1 MKTKL
6 FRVVL
11 VVLAYAIAFLL
22 LVVIRVFISLITG
35 FDAPWLAGILN
46 AVFSAKGFLLL
57 CIITLG
63 VCAFQVR
70 GIGPAR
76 ASRVLEKLQYIIEKL
91 KAKVHPPISPIEV
104 PVGEFCK
111 VYLREKDN
119 VWHDYLSRKLTEE
132 EALVIFEDDKGRIY
146 AQLDDDQCH
155 LFRGDRHFRTLCVR
169 ESFQLTDTVSIKFI

>member
-6 FRVVL
+6 FRAVP
-11 VVLAYAIAFLL
+11 AYATAFLL
-22 LVVIRVFISLITG
+22 LVVIPVFISLITG
-35 FDAPWLAGILN
+35 FDAPWLTTILK
-46 AVFSAKGFLLL
+46 AVFSWKAFLLL
-57 CIITLG
+57 SMLTLG

-104 PVGEFCK
+104 PVGMFCQ
-111 VYLREKDN
+111 VMY
-119 VWHDYLSRKLTEE
+119 E
-132 EALVIFEDDKGRIY
+132 EAPTVWRSFLSQELSDETALLIYEGDTGRIY

-155 LFRGDRHFRTLCVR
+155 LFLGDRHIQTLCVGDI
-169 ESFQLTDTVSIKFI
+169 FQTTDTEYIKFI